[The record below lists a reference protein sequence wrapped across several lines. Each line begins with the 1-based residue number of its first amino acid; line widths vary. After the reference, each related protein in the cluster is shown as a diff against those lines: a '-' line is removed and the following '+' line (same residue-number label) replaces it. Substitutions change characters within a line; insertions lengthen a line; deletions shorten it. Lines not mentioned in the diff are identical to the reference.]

1 MSKLVDGVP
10 DFLCKP
16 AAMDL
21 QLFPVIQEEAYRL
34 FLEMYKVVPDKKRI
48 FYYFQKPEFQTTVA
62 MHCPTLLSELRR
74 LNLYNFFLRLLFVQD
89 YYNPEKP
96 MPAHRDYPYNFAYD
110 NLGLNIP
117 VRNYDHSYTVFYEG
131 QDAAENNWHENYEH
145 ALGTPNI
152 EVAVLGQQDSI
163 REIARFKIDRPV
175 WINSYALH
183 AARHDP
189 ETDLENPRLILS
201 LRFSSMKHLF
211 DNGYFDEHLVANE
224 E

>member
-16 AAMDL
+16 AAIDP
-21 QLFPVIQEEAYRL
+21 QLFPAIQEEAYKL
-34 FLEMYKVVPDKKRI
+34 FLEMYKNVPDTKRL
-48 FYYFQKPEFQTTVA
+48 FYYFQKPEFQTS
-62 MHCPTLLSELRR
+62 MSLHCPILLGEIRR
-74 LNLYNFFLRLLFVQD
+74 LNLYSLFVRLLFVQD
-89 YYNPEKP
+89 YYKPENP

-131 QDAAENNWHENYEH
+131 QDSVENNWDAEYEH

-152 EVAVLGQQDSI
+152 RVAVLGQQDSI

-189 ETDLENPRLILS
+189 QSDSENPRLILS
-201 LRFSSMKHLF
+201 LRFASMKHLF
-211 DNGYFDEHLVANE
+211 DNGYFDEHLVAN
-224 E
+224 